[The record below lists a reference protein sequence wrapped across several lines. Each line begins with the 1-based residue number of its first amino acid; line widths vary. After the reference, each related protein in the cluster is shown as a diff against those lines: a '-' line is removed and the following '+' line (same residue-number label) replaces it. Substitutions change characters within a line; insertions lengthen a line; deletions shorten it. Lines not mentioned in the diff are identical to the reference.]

1 MRDRGILGSG
11 GLFVSRPRS
20 VTLGLGIAGAM
31 AGIGILIGL
40 AMLLG
45 YSSIYTGLTTF
56 YQMPESSGT
65 KSEGAIVLIE
75 NLMLI
80 TAVVRALKPARIP
93 RFVTIGVSGVTGML
107 WFFSQITNQELV
119 HDLTFWINLFVITNL
134 MIAPAFLLMSE
145 SANEFYGD

>member
-45 YSSIYTGLTTF
+45 YSSIYTGLTFF
-56 YQMPESSGT
+56 YDMPQSTAS
-65 KSEGAIVLIE
+65 KSEGAVVLIE
-75 NLMLI
+75 NLVLI

-93 RFVTIGVSGVTGML
+93 RFVTIGVSGVTGIF
-107 WFFSQITNQELV
+107 WFFAQISNQDLT
-119 HDLTFWINLFVITNL
+119 HDLPFWVNLIVVTNL